1 MASSPQ
7 QFETFVW
14 EARDPSGSK
23 INGEIT
29 ALNPILAKAELRQ
42 RNIHATRIKRK
53 PKPLFNFNDRIKPA
67 DMGIFSRQLSTMI
80 DSGVPVV
87 QALDIISSG
96 TDKPSMQKLL
106 EEVRNDV
113 ASGSQL
119 AHALAKH
126 GQYFDNMF
134 CNLIHVGEES
144 GTLDTMLNRLADYQ
158 ERMQQVKSRIRKA
171 LAYPLT
177 VLMISF
183 ILTVFMLVKV
193 VPQFENLYA
202 SFGGTLPL
210 LTRIVVQISEFM
222 QQWWLLICLFIIA
235 AISALVYSYKR
246 SLKTRIRI
254 TNILM
259 RLPILGGIVKKAAI
273 ARFARTL
280 STMFSAGV
288 PLVTALETV
297 AEAVDNEIYRERI
310 LAMRDSVATGEQ
322 LQSTLRQSKFLFP
335 NMVTQMIAIG
345 EESGSLDNMLGKIAE
360 FYEEEVNN
368 TVDTLSTLMEPII
381 MLILGV
387 VVGGLVLS
395 MYLPIFEMGS
405 AMHR

>member
-1 MASSPQ
+1 MAGSPQ

-53 PKPLFNFNDRIKPA
+53 PKPLFNLKDRIKQA

-113 ASGSQL
+113 AAGSQL

-126 GQYFDNMF
+126 GQYFDHMF

-171 LAYPLT
+171 LAYPVT

-193 VPQFENLYA
+193 VPQFESLYA

-222 QQWWLLICLFIIA
+222 QQWWLLISLTIIA
-235 AISALVYSYKR
+235 AISALVYSYKH

-395 MYLPIFEMGS
+395 MYLPIFDMGS

>member
-1 MASSPQ
+1 MAAKPQ
-7 QFETFVW
+7 QFETYVW

-23 INGEIT
+23 ISGEIS

-53 PKPLFNFNDRIKPA
+53 PKPLFNFRDRIKSS
-67 DMGIFSRQLSTMI
+67 DMGVLSRQLSTMI

-87 QALDIISSG
+87 QALDVIISG
-96 TDKPSMQKLL
+96 TDKPAMRSLL
-106 EEVRNDV
+106 EQVRNDV
-113 ASGSQL
+113 AAGSQL

-134 CNLIHVGEES
+134 CNLVHVGEES

-171 LAYPLT
+171 LAYPIT
-177 VLMISF
+177 VLLISF
-183 ILTVFMLVKV
+183 VLTVFMLVKV
-193 VPQFENLYA
+193 VPQFESLYS

-210 LTRIVVQISEFM
+210 LTRIVIQISEFM
-222 QQWWLLICLFIIA
+222 QQWWWLISLTIISSVA
-235 AISALVYSYKR
+235 GLIYSYKR
-246 SLKTRIRI
+246 SLKTRIRV
-254 TNILM
+254 THILM
-259 RLPILGGIVKKAAI
+259 RLPILGGLIKKAAI
-273 ARFARTL
+273 ARFSRTL
-280 STMFSAGV
+280 STMFNAGV
-288 PLVTALETV
+288 PLVAALETV
-297 AEAVDNEIYRERI
+297 AEAVDNEIYREKI
-310 LAMRDSVATGEQ
+310 LTMRDNVATGEQ
-322 LQSTLRQSKFLFP
+322 LQTSLRQSKSLFP

-345 EESGSLDNMLGKIAE
+345 EESGSLDNMLSKIAD
-360 FYEEEVNN
+360 FYEEDVNN

-381 MLILGV
+381 MLILGI

-395 MYLPIFEMGS
+395 MYLPIFDMGS

>member
-1 MASSPQ
+1 MAANPQ
-7 QFETFVW
+7 KFETYAW
-14 EARDPSGSK
+14 EARDPAGNK

-53 PKPLFNFNDRIKPA
+53 PRPLFSFKDRIKNS
-67 DMGIFSRQLSTMI
+67 DMGVFSRQLSTMI

-87 QALDIISSG
+87 QALDVISSG
-96 TDKPSMQKLL
+96 SDKPALQSLL

-113 ASGSQL
+113 AAGSQL

-126 GQYFDNMF
+126 SQYFDNMF
-134 CNLIHVGEES
+134 CSLVHVGEES

-171 LAYPLT
+171 LAYPVT
-177 VLMISF
+177 VLLISF
-183 ILTVFMLVKV
+183 VLTVFMLVKV
-193 VPQFENLYA
+193 VPQFESLYT

-222 QQWWLLICLFIIA
+222 QQWWWLISLII
-235 AISALVYSYKR
+235 ISSITGLMYSYKH
-246 SLKTRIRI
+246 SLPTRIRL
-254 TNILM
+254 TRILM

-273 ARFARTL
+273 ARFSRTL
-280 STMFSAGV
+280 STMFNAGV

-297 AEAVDNEIYRERI
+297 AEAVDNEIYREKI
-310 LAMRDSVATGEQ
+310 LAMRDNVATGEQ
-322 LQSTLRQSKFLFP
+322 LQTSLRQSRSLFP

-345 EESGSLDNMLGKIAE
+345 EESGSLDNMLSKIAE

-395 MYLPIFEMGS
+395 MYLPIFDMGS

>member
-1 MASSPQ
+1 MAAKPQ
-7 QFETFVW
+7 QFETYVW

-23 INGEIT
+23 ISGEIS

-53 PKPLFNFNDRIKPA
+53 PKPLFNFRDRIKSS
-67 DMGIFSRQLSTMI
+67 DMGVLSRQLSTMI

-87 QALDIISSG
+87 QALDVIISG
-96 TDKPSMQKLL
+96 TDKPAMRSLL
-106 EEVRNDV
+106 EQVRNDV
-113 ASGSQL
+113 AAGSQL

-134 CNLIHVGEES
+134 CNLVHVGEES

-171 LAYPLT
+171 LAYPIT
-177 VLMISF
+177 VLLISF
-183 ILTVFMLVKV
+183 VLTVFMLVKV
-193 VPQFENLYA
+193 VPQFESLYS

-210 LTRIVVQISEFM
+210 LTRIVIQISEFM
-222 QQWWLLICLFIIA
+222 QQWWWLISLTIISCVA
-235 AISALVYSYKR
+235 GLIYSYKR
-246 SLKTRIRI
+246 SLKTRIRV
-254 TNILM
+254 THILM
-259 RLPILGGIVKKAAI
+259 RLPILGGLIKKAAI
-273 ARFARTL
+273 ARFSRTL
-280 STMFSAGV
+280 STMFNAGV
-288 PLVTALETV
+288 PLVAALETV
-297 AEAVDNEIYRERI
+297 AEAVDNEIYREKI
-310 LAMRDSVATGEQ
+310 LTMRDNVATGEQ
-322 LQSTLRQSKFLFP
+322 LQTSLRQSKSLFP

-345 EESGSLDNMLGKIAE
+345 EESGSLDNMLSKIAD
-360 FYEEEVNN
+360 FYEEDVNN

-381 MLILGV
+381 MLILGI

-395 MYLPIFEMGS
+395 MYLPIFDMGS